1 MGEAAN
7 ASAAFVTNETGSASM
22 GTGPTSFRS
31 TGSIGIGS
39 PTILLAPCRY
49 NSSYSSFAGA
59 DATEI
64 GIDGSTLFIPILS
77 FTP

>member
-39 PTILLAPCRY
+39 FSHAATILVIVPLPVLMLLKLVLMDLL
-49 NSSYSSFAGA
+49 SSFP
-59 DATEI
+59 
-64 GIDGSTLFIPILS
+64 S
-77 FTP
+77 